1 MSYPRS
7 DKDLFSPSP
16 ATSSPFMVPIEVV
29 SAGLVWLCSDPEM
42 KGLKEVLAGQFDDVD
57 KLRAAIQTIA
67 PGLSEKTLKTVMD
80 EIDRIVD
87 DYRRG
92 ITLC

>member
-7 DKDLFSPSP
+7 DNDFPPPSA

-57 KLRAAIQTIA
+57 ELRAAIQAIR
-67 PGLSEKTLKTVMD
+67 PGLSEKPLKTV
-80 EIDRIVD
+80 
-87 DYRRG
+87 
-92 ITLC
+92 